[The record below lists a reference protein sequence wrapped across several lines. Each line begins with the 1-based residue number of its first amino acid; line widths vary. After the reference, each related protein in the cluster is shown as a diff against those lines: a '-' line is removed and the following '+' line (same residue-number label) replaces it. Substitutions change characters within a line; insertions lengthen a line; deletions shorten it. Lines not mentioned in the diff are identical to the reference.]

1 MPDGHSGTGATLR
14 TVLGQRGIDMSDTI
28 TIVGVVGTD
37 PERKNPKG
45 LPITTFRVAT
55 KERRFDRATGAW
67 ADGETNWYTV
77 SAYRRLAEHV
87 FDSVHKRDRV
97 ILTGRLRVRNWETGE
112 SRGTAVDIDLDA
124 IGHDL
129 LWGTTVFT
137 RDERDAG
144 SSTSPQSSSDEAWA
158 ADPAA
163 ETSWGSPGV
172 GSPTTGADADRE
184 GDADAAPAAARP
196 RGGRGAVL
204 IARTKAFGVAA

>member
-1 MPDGHSGTGATLR
+1 VPDGHSGTGATLR
-14 TVLGQRGIDMSDTI
+14 TVLGQRGIDMSDNI

-55 KERRFDRATGAW
+55 RERRFDRATGAW

-129 LWGTTVFT
+129 LWGTSVFT
-137 RDERDAG
+137 RDEREAG
-144 SSTSPQSSSDEAWA
+144 SNSAPPASSDDGWTAQ
-158 ADPAA
+158 PAA
-163 ETSWGSPGV
+163 EATWGSPGV
-172 GSPTTGADADRE
+172 ESAASEADH
-184 GDADAAPAAARP
+184 
-196 RGGRGAVL
+196 GRGSGDGDHAGGDDVAGTPSPRPL
-204 IARTKAFGVAA
+204 ALAGVETPF